1 MNKVQELLVPQTI
14 KATYKPAYNLTGS
27 YSIKKANENDYQ
39 EWLVYLA
46 YNKISKGDYIVEAYR
61 ELDKISWCNVMD
73 NLSPDVYEWVKNNID
88 GGCLEPFL
96 QKHSHDY
103 DNLRDFLNGFTLAT
117 LYLNQK
123 QFPEEDWKW
132 IRISISIILVK
143 ALIDTK
149 Q

>member
-61 ELDKISWCNVMD
+61 ELDKISWCNAMD
-73 NLSPDVYEWVKNNID
+73 NLSPAHTI
-88 GGCLEPFL
+88 
-96 QKHSHDY
+96 QS
-103 DNLRDFLNGFTLAT
+103 LNT
-117 LYLNQK
+117 
-123 QFPEEDWKW
+123 
-132 IRISISIILVK
+132 
-143 ALIDTK
+143 
-149 Q
+149 

>member
-61 ELDKISWCNVMD
+61 ELDKANITTRLR
-73 NLSPDVYEWVKNNID
+73 NLLGY
-88 GGCLEPFL
+88 
-96 QKHSHDY
+96 
-103 DNLRDFLNGFTLAT
+103 NGYL
-117 LYLNQK
+117 LGDLGSYLNK
-123 QFPEEDWKW
+123 IGLGKLGSLLYAHDAARTTNLGPFK
-132 IRISISIILVK
+132 LM
-143 ALIDTK
+143 
-149 Q
+149 